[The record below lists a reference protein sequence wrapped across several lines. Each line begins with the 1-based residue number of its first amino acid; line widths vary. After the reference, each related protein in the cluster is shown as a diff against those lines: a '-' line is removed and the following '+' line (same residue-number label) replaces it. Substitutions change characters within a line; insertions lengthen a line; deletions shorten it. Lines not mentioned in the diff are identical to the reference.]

1 MKTAGKLNAFNFEQ
15 AALALKSK
23 LILPNPLKDWSGAS
37 IDTRTL
43 RAGDVFFALRGNHQ
57 DGHDHLWEAF
67 RRGASGAVIRKDYL
81 KKTREQIFRE
91 RSLFHNLI
99 PVTDPEAALQ
109 ALSARV
115 RSGFSA
121 VGLGVTGS
129 VGKTSTKEFLGFLLS
144 QKYPVLSSRGNYN
157 NHLGLPLTLFQL
169 KPEHLYCV
177 AELGASRRGEIRKLS
192 SLLKPRV
199 GIITGVS
206 AAHLEGFGSLD
217 SVYEA
222 KLELADALAQ
232 QKGTLILPDWDPEL
246 LKRAR
251 RRKLPLLLFGKN
263 RTSDF
268 YLSRVRSE
276 DGWVTFEVN
285 DRWEFKFPGY
295 ASFQAENAL
304 AALAACFAAGIAPGE
319 WPSVWKEIEFP
330 KGRFEVFSPREGV
343 RFINDCYNANPYSFE
358 KSLEAFE
365 AVEGSGRK
373 ILVLGDMLELGSQ
386 SLDYH
391 RRLGKSIREK
401 KFQGLLTVGH
411 WMREAALICEKEGNP
426 PLVLHFED
434 KGMLSHFL
442 ANFLK
447 PGDQVL
453 FKGSR
458 AIKLEEVI
466 GALLPAVSA
475 QRLSHSL

>member
-1 MKTAGKLNAFNFEQ
+1 MNTVQGLGTFNFEQ
-15 AALALKSK
+15 AAARLKSE
-23 LILPNPLKDWSGAS
+23 LILPNPLKPWSGAS

-43 RAGDVFFALRGNHQ
+43 GAGDVFFALRGNHQ

-81 KKTREQIFRE
+81 KKTRERIFRE

-99 PVTDPEAALQ
+99 PVTDPEAALRD
-109 ALSARV
+109 LSALF

-129 VGKTSTKEFLGFLLS
+129 VGKTSTKEFLSFLLN

-157 NHLGLPLTLFQL
+157 NHLGLPLTLFRL
-169 KPEHLYCV
+169 KPEHLYCI

-217 SVYEA
+217 GVYEA
-222 KLELADALAQ
+222 KLELADVLAQ
-232 QKGTLILPDWDPEL
+232 QKGTLVLPDWDPEL
-246 LKRAR
+246 IKRAR
-251 RRKLPLLLFGKN
+251 RRKVSLLLFGKN

-268 YLSRVRSE
+268 YLSRVQSQ

-304 AALAACFAAGIAPGE
+304 AALVASFAAGVALGD
-319 WPSVWKEIEFP
+319 WPPVWKEIEFP
-330 KGRFEVFSPREGV
+330 KGRFEVFSPREGI

-358 KSLEAFE
+358 KSLEAFR

-373 ILVLGDMLELGSQ
+373 ILVLGDMLELGSH

-391 RRLGKSIREK
+391 RKLGKGIREM

-426 PLVLHFED
+426 PLTLHFED

-458 AIKLEEVI
+458 AMKLEEVI
-466 GALLPAVSA
+466 RALLPAVSA